1 VRSDRMF
8 SRITTS
14 IPVSAVRASGK
25 LQTRFYR
32 LSGGRLWG
40 KFARKPVL
48 VLTTTDRR
56 SGQSRSTVVLY
67 MANGENMVV
76 IGSNAGNEGPPAWAL
91 NLLANPEAKG
101 TSLVLFDTE
110 ENAEAASQ
118 ALRVGSSPAPWV
130 TVTRREVREVADSA

>member
-1 VRSDRMF
+1 MLDRGAQRTSASTNDDPSGSAG
-8 SRITTS
+8 SR
-14 IPVSAVRASGK
+14 
-25 LQTRFYR
+25 
-32 LSGGRLWG
+32 
-40 KFARKPVL
+40 
-48 VLTTTDRR
+48 DRR

-130 TVTRREVREVADSA
+130 TVTRREVREVAASA